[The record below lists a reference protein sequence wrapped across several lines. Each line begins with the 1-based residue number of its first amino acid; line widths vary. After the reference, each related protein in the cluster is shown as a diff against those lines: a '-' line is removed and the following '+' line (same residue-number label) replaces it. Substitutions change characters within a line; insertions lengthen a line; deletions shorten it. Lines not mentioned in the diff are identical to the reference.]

1 MSESTIV
8 LNQINLAKEN
18 NQNAFS
24 FLLNLYWDDV
34 YKFQLKRTNNE
45 IDAEDIT
52 IVSFAKAF
60 EKINTYNH
68 KYIFKGHYSNSNN
81 NSCVFDKISSAFFH
95 NYNMS

>member
-1 MSESTIV
+1 MSEKSTV
-8 LNQINLAKEN
+8 LKQINLAKEN

-24 FLLNLYWDDV
+24 FLLNFYWDDV

-52 IVSFAKAF
+52 IESFAKAF

-68 KYIFKGHYSNSNN
+68 KYVFKT
-81 NSCVFDKISSAFFH
+81 
-95 NYNMS
+95 